1 MHIQNYSK
9 SHKIS
14 HLVGRCAAKASA
26 GRVGAGAGG
35 VEDRGRGLGGRGLRR
50 GGSRG
55 VGMVTEAATGSCS
68 GGWVSGGGGGVGV
81 GGGGVVADSGLGG
94 MKGTWR
100 QRRRLVVSGGG
111 W

>member
-68 GGWVSGGGGGVGV
+68 GGWVSVPVAPRGGGGGGGVGGR
-81 GGGGVVADSGLGG
+81 GGRSPTA
-94 MKGTWR
+94 
-100 QRRRLVVSGGG
+100 G
-111 W
+111 WAA

>member
-50 GGSRG
+50 GGSGG

-68 GGWVSGGGGGVGV
+68 GGWVSGRGGRSPT
-81 GGGGVVADSGLGG
+81 A
-94 MKGTWR
+94 
-100 QRRRLVVSGGG
+100 G
-111 W
+111 WAA